1 MKGKYIVSDENKVLT
16 KRGLGTV
23 IATMKKIFA
32 PISHNHTKSQITD
45 FPASMPASDVPAW
58 AKAST
63 KPTYTCSEIG
73 AAAQNHNHNDSYYIK
88 SEVDQKIS
96 DNTTYHIWIVSS
108 NGDVLLSSDSTTLTC
123 QITKADD
130 YVDTNGV
137 DYSYSWRRYIRGNL
151 DGSWCQHGKSIRV
164 DASNFTESIIYV
176 CEVMQFYNIQDP
188 NGNQLI
194 DASGNVLIG
203 YYPCMTADIT
213 LFRSFDEKLKNYATT
228 SQLNALSTG
237 TGASGTWGISISGNA
252 ATATTANSANSVA
265 WSNVSNAPT
274 FVKEADYEL
283 ILGDKSFISSFSDPM
298 KGTISGAIIQLNNM
312 NNMLLSRITTI
323 ENTLSENTYYVE

>member
-1 MKGKYIVSDENKVLT
+1 MSDENKILN
-16 KRGLGTV
+16 KRGLRTV
-23 IATMKKIFA
+23 IATMKKVFA

-58 AKAST
+58 AKANM

-73 AAAQNHNHNDSYYIK
+73 AATQDHNHNDSYYIK

-96 DNTTYHIWIVSS
+96 DNTTYHIWVVSS

-123 QITKADD
+123 QITKADN
-130 YVDTNGV
+130 YVDTSGTN
-137 DYSYSWRRYIRGNL
+137 YSYSWRRYIHGKL
-151 DGSWCQHGKSIRV
+151 DGSWCQHGKSV
-164 DASNFTESIIYV
+164 SVSADNFTESIIYV

-188 NGNQLI
+188 DGNQLT
-194 DASGNVLIG
+194 DASGNILIG

-213 LFRSFDEKLKNYATT
+213 LFRSFDEKLRNYATT

-265 WSNVSNAPT
+265 WSNVSDVPT
-274 FVKEADYEL
+274 FVKESDYET
-283 ILGDKSFISSFSDPM
+283 IIGDISFIRSFSHPTNGNIAD
-298 KGTISGAIIQLNNM
+298 AINNINRAYQYSDSRLEVRIQALEDIINN
-312 NNMLLSRITTI
+312 
-323 ENTLSENTYYVE
+323 NTYYIE